1 MLADVIA
8 MVVDVTTTQ
17 GVCVSWQMLKP
28 NVADGITTG
37 QHFFKLS
44 SEMLSRTSSHICGRW
59 YLPMF
64 LFRDGL
70 LTLMYRASF
79 MVLMRFWSSL
89 PNMEKL
95 SIVTAWPEM
104 LRWSCIGEGAFRC
117 SLNLSSKFLADSP
130 IYSSSNPPCMTPTF
144 FRDWIFIL
152 WRHEEV
158 FDGMTSFKMYFNPI
172 FLASSL
178 EAFTQPL
185 MVRYNSVWFWS
196 SGVAGLCIVDVSLV
210 ILLFQGWWLAPQLTQ
225 TSIYTGVAIM
235 QLHQS
240 TAW

>member
-1 MLADVIA
+1 MELP
-8 MVVDVTTTQ
+8 Q
-17 GVCVSWQMLKP
+17 VS
-28 NVADGITTG
+28 IY
-37 QHFFKLS
+37 FEFS
-44 SEMLSRTSSHICGRW
+44 SEMLSKTPSHICGRW
-59 YLPMF
+59 YLPIF

-89 PNMEKL
+89 PSMEKS

-130 IYSSSNPPCMTPTF
+130 IYSSSQFTLSHLYLYMTLLFKDWTF
-144 FRDWIFIL
+144 IPRS
-152 WRHEEV
+152 HEEV
-158 FDGMTSFKMYFNPI
+158 FDAMTSFKMYFNPI

-185 MVRYNSVWFWS
+185 MVRYNNVWFWN
-196 SGVAGLCIVDVSLV
+196 SGVARLWIVAVAFVFL
-210 ILLFQGWWLAPQLTQ
+210 QGW
-225 TSIYTGVAIM
+225 
-235 QLHQS
+235 
-240 TAW
+240 